1 MNAFHTLSA
10 SALVLALVGCGGST
24 SDTPTP
30 TPAPTPTVAAMQG
43 IWQSAAGAASS
54 TSAIALPDGTLWTV
68 LVNTSG
74 TVLQKSSVTS
84 QTTGFAGTGKAYTL
98 GSTTVQ
104 SITSTVSF
112 VEKTSLSGTVTRA
125 GQAEPFALTYLSRY
139 DTPAVLADLAG
150 TWTVTLGPGVTTW
163 TVGSTGALTG
173 SRTTGCT
180 YTGQFSLRSEQKAV
194 MDVAVTETC
203 ATVVT
208 KLSGVATLSSDKSTL
223 STVMTTTADAA
234 GFVAGFARSK

>member
-1 MNAFHTLSA
+1 MNAFQTLSA
-10 SALVLALVGCGGST
+10 SALVLALIGCGGST
-24 SDTPTP
+24 SDTT
-30 TPAPTPTVAAMQG
+30 ASVAAVPTVAAMQG

-68 LVNTSG
+68 LVSTSG

-84 QTTGFAGTGKAYTL
+84 QTTGFAATGKAYTL

-125 GQAEPFALTYLSRY
+125 SQPEAFALTYQSRY

-163 TVGSTGALTG
+163 TVGSTGAFTG

-180 YTGQFSLRSEQKAV
+180 YAGQFSLRSEQKAV

-208 KLSGVATLSSDKSTL
+208 KLSGVATLSGDKANL
-223 STVMTTTADAA
+223 ATVMTTTADAA